1 MNKTI
6 CSLVDELILTLPK
19 EDYKTMNILGKIK
32 YKAER
37 MEDRLLA
44 YCNAI
49 EDLGFER
56 IGRNYSR
63 L

>member
-1 MNKTI
+1 MNRTI
-6 CSLVDELILTLPK
+6 CDLVDELILTLPK